1 MNVNQPLNP
10 EICGN
15 ILLIQESNQ
24 LYKQLQRQF
33 DNNNAKVFYV
43 STLSAAFD
51 FLEGDHEP
59 IEAILIDYLMCPS
72 INNPFLT
79 YLRNLRNQSPLF
91 VLCSVYSR
99 IIEAEYKQR
108 GVVQFIQPNMP
119 INKLMNVINNGIK
132 DYCGPIH
139 QDVYY

>member
-1 MNVNQPLNP
+1 MNANQPTNS

-15 ILLIQESNQ
+15 ILLIQEDNQ
-24 LYKQLQRQF
+24 LYLQLRKLF
-33 DNNNAKVFYV
+33 EANNAKVFYV
-43 STLSAAFD
+43 STLSEAFD

-108 GVVQFIQPNMP
+108 GVVQFIQPDMP
-119 INKLMNVINNGIK
+119 INKLLKVLDNGIK

-139 QDVYY
+139 HDIYF